1 MKLFRVTSLK
11 KNHSDHP
18 VSVSQP
24 AVAKHSLRRTSSGRR
39 DGILLTSEP
48 LRRNSSGKD
57 EHSFTFPRVSS
68 MLKRAISN
76 SDDTMTPNT
85 PSVKSFPE
93 SSYSQNRSNLG
104 RVYRSNLVPSTISD
118 HTSMLE
124 NEVNTLENINQSHK
138 SSSLDTHREEI
149 LSCPDEVSENN
160 PKSVLIESNEE
171 IEEHATS
178 VLLESNGKI
187 GEPPK
192 SIPFESYKEIEKPLT
207 SILQKPTA
215 VNNASSAT
223 DLPPSFTTLQPSS
236 FPQTNLESPPT
247 LRKYIEEA
255 EDLNEEPPEPPHL
268 VYQVHFFK

>member
-11 KNHSDHP
+11 KNRSDHP

-76 SDDTMTPNT
+76 SDDTMTSNT

-93 SSYSQNRSNLG
+93 SSHSQNRSHLG

-124 NEVNTLENINQSHK
+124 NEVNTLENINRSHK
-138 SSSLDTHREEI
+138 SSSLDTHREES
-149 LSCPDEVSENN
+149 LSCPNEVSENN
-160 PKSVLIESNEE
+160 PKSVFFKSNEG

-192 SIPFESYKEIEKPLT
+192 FSHFESYKETEEPLT
-207 SILQKPTA
+207 STQKPTA
-215 VNNASSAT
+215 VNNASSVT

-255 EDLNEEPPEPPHL
+255 EDLNGEPPEPPHL
-268 VYQVHFFK
+268 AYQVHFFK